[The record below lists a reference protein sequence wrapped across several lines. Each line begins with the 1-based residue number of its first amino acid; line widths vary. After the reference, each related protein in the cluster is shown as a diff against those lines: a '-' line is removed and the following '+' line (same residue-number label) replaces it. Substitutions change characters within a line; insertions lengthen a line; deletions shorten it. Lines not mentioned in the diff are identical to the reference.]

1 MSVRMVTDSTSYI
14 PADMSVGLDI
24 SLVSL
29 SVTLDGR
36 SFRELDMDA
45 DEFWRL
51 LAASGQMPSS
61 SQPSVAELV
70 DAFES
75 PVTAGDDVVAV
86 FLSSEMSGTYA
97 TALMAREQVLER
109 HPGGVIEIVD
119 SRSNSMELG
128 FAVLAAAKSAADG
141 STAADAAKAADRIVD
156 RSRFVFAPAT
166 MEYLR
171 RGGRI
176 GGASALL
183 GTMLQIHPIL
193 TVVDGKTDVLKRI
206 RTKARA
212 YQEMADIF
220 AADVAAK
227 GLGGVIVHH
236 IADPEAG
243 AELAALAER
252 AAGRPVAVIPLGPVI
267 GLHVGPGTAGLV
279 YHTLQPL
286 GKNHEPADSTR
297 GASS

>member
-1 MSVRMVTDSTSYI
+1 MVTDSTSYI
-14 PADMSVGLDI
+14 PSEMSDGLDI
-24 SLVSL
+24 ALVSL
-29 SVTLDGR
+29 SVTLDGT
-36 SFRELDMDA
+36 SFRELDMDTG
-45 DEFWRL
+45 EFWRL
-51 LAASGQMPSS
+51 LATSGRMPTS

-70 DAFES
+70 DAFER
-75 PVTAGDDVVAV
+75 PVAAGDQVVAV

-97 TALMAREQVLER
+97 TALMARDQVVER
-109 HPGGVIEIVD
+109 HPDAVIEVVD

-128 FAVLAAAKSAADG
+128 FAVLAAAKAAKSGASAAE
-141 STAADAAKAADRIVD
+141 TVDAALAIVD

-206 RTKARA
+206 RTRQRA

-220 AADVAAK
+220 AADVESK

-236 IADPEAG
+236 IADREAG
-243 AELAALAER
+243 EQLAALAER
-252 AAGRPVAVIPLGPVI
+252 VAGRGVPVVPLGPVI

-279 YHTLQPL
+279 YHTLEPI
-286 GKNHEPADSTR
+286 GKNHSPASK
-297 GASS
+297 GALS